1 MFQTNS
7 SKIGGKVETVVRKWA
22 TNKEPRADGPQATGS
37 FTWLDMNSPYWAK
50 TQMQLS
56 FERMEISQ
64 VSLDLTFTKS
74 LFSRHIAIGFQK
86 SWVHMHLGPCW
97 KAVGNRPPTCGKQ
110 SGKHVGKIEE
120 KGKLTFLTP
129 PCLWSD
135 LWEVPPN
142 FIYWV
147 TSRPNSNKQ
156 RPVRCQDICI
166 EVFPSHPPLQHNI
179 MEILQER
186 GSMTEGNNSD
196 YHFPTALGDFTIFF
210 AYITCVFVSHM
221 P

>member
-1 MFQTNS
+1 MFQINS

-56 FERMEISQ
+56 FERMELSQ

-86 SWVHMHLGPCW
+86 SWVHMHPGPCW

-110 SGKHVGKIEE
+110 SGKHMGKIEE

-135 LWEVPPN
+135 LWELPPN

-147 TSRPNSNKQ
+147 TSRLNSNKQ

-166 EVFPSHPPLQHNI
+166 ESLSFSPSSVTQHH
-179 MEILQER
+179 
-186 GSMTEGNNSD
+186 GNTPGKRFND
-196 YHFPTALGDFTIFF
+196 WRK
-210 AYITCVFVSHM
+210 
-221 P
+221 